1 MGPLFFIL
9 IIVLVAVCFFF
20 MRKSDSTRNTNT
32 DNTPDKLKMYFGE
45 DYGKIMGTSG
55 MASAPAA
62 TNMDNFTPPSAS
74 FSSGKGPVNA
84 VIQQKTG
91 SIGLLGIRLILPHPQ
106 NVPTEGNEKFCSLVS
121 LMIARGIACCT
132 KAGKNAFSLDFIND
146 EEKITVRCVHPAS
159 DMNDGNIRAAA
170 EELAGSL
177 SHEETEEGTA
187 DMAVIPKNNII

>member
-55 MASAPAA
+55 MSPTSVKA
-62 TNMDNFTPPSAS
+62 NIDNIPSAS

-132 KAGKNAFSLDFIND
+132 KAGKSAFSLDFITD

-159 DMNDGNIRAAA
+159 DMNDSNIRAAA

-187 DMAVIPKNNII
+187 DMAVIPKSNII